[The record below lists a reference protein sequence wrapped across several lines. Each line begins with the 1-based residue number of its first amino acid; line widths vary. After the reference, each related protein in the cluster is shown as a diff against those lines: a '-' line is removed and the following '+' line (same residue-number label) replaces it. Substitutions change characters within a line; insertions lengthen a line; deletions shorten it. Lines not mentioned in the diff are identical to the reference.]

1 MLRNNIK
8 IFLITLFFL
17 FILTPNTS
25 YSEDLIKEGE
35 KLIKSGQYLK
45 CRDYYKK
52 FIEYPNL
59 ADAALLNIGKCEYY
73 LNNYP
78 EASFYLRRL
87 LRDFKESSYTN
98 EGNLYLG
105 LSYLKM
111 GKYRDAEFY
120 LKKVLSP
127 FEKPANI
134 GLGWI
139 SYQKGEIRT
148 VESIL
153 NKLSPIDFKE
163 STDAYLLKIKYL
175 LMTGKVEEALKEF
188 ENNPKLKN
196 KKFDIDKAEILIRA
210 NKFNE
215 AEKLLTKVINYDE
228 KMSNKI
234 KAKNMLFELYLLQGK
249 TDEALKLGKE
259 LSFYISSDEFK
270 VKLLSIYLTQKNY
283 DDALKILI
291 SLKDQKLKTKK
302 IEEFINKLKAENP
315 QKVTEYIIKLSPFL
329 NADSSLLT
337 YYAEVLLKEGKL
349 SDAKN
354 ILKKVLTGHRK
365 AEAIVPY
372 AQILV
377 AEGKLKEAKKILE
390 PIKDKKPSALALYAQ
405 ILYKEGDKQ
414 NALLDIRKASKSL
427 QDPNIL
433 SIAGDLEYSVGDKKN
448 ALNLWVKATNLG
460 SAEAS
465 LKAADYY
472 YLSKNIKEASKYYKK
487 TIDLGNIDNKSL
499 MWAYYQ
505 YGKIN
510 KEKSYLE
517 KVANSE
523 GELAKAAK
531 ELLDKL

>member
-1 MLRNNIK
+1 MLRNEMK
-8 IFLITLFFL
+8 KLLLHLFFL
-17 FILTPNTS
+17 FLLTPNPS

-35 KLIKSGQYLK
+35 KFIKSGQYLK

-59 ADAALLNIGKCEYY
+59 ADAALLNTGKCEYH

-78 EASFYLRRL
+78 EASLYLRRL

-111 GKYRDAEFY
+111 GKYRDSEFY
-120 LKKVLSP
+120 LKKVVSP
-127 FEKPANI
+127 FEKLASI

-139 SYQKGEIRT
+139 SYQKGDIKT

-163 STDAYLLKIKYL
+163 NTDAHLLKIKYL
-175 LMTGKVEEALKEF
+175 SMTGKVEEALKEF
-188 ENNPKLKN
+188 DNNPKLKN
-196 KKFDIDKAEILIRA
+196 KNFDIDKAEILIRA
-210 NKFNE
+210 NKFND
-215 AEKLLTKVINYDE
+215 AEKLLTKVIKFDE
-228 KMSNKI
+228 KMLNKI
-234 KAKNMLFELYLLQGK
+234 KAKNMLFELYLVQGR

-259 LSFYISSDEFK
+259 LSIYISSDDFK
-270 VKLLSIYLTQKNY
+270 VKLLSIYLAQKNY

-291 SLKDQKLKTKK
+291 SLKDQKLKIKK
-302 IEEFINKLKAENP
+302 IEETINKLETENP
-315 QKVTEYIIKLSPFL
+315 QKVTEYIIKLYPFL
-329 NADSSLLT
+329 NPDSSLLT
-337 YYAEVLLKEGKL
+337 HYSEVLIKHGKMN
-349 SDAKN
+349 DAKN
-354 ILKKVLTGHRK
+354 LLKKVLTGPRK
-365 AEAIVPY
+365 AEAIIPY

-377 AEGKLKEAKKILE
+377 AEGNLKEAKKILE
-390 PIKDKKPSALALYAQ
+390 PVKDKKPSALALYAQ

-414 NALLDIRKASKSL
+414 NALLHIRKASKSL

-487 TIDLGNIDNKSL
+487 TIELGNIDNKSL

>member
-1 MLRNNIK
+1 MLRNEIK
-8 IFLITLFFL
+8 KFLVTLFFL
-17 FILTPNTS
+17 FLLTINTS

-45 CRDYYKK
+45 CRDHYKK

-59 ADAALLNIGKCEYY
+59 ADAALLIVGKCEYY
-73 LNNYP
+73 LDNYP

-105 LSYLKM
+105 LSYIKM
-111 GKYRDAEFY
+111 DKYRDAEFY
-120 LKKVLSP
+120 LKKVLPP

-139 SYQKGEIRT
+139 SYQKGDIKT

-153 NKLSPIDFKE
+153 NKLTPLDFKE
-163 STDAYLLKIKYL
+163 NTDAHLLKIKYL
-175 LMTGKVEEALKEF
+175 SMTGKVEEALREF
-188 ENNPKLKN
+188 ERNPKLKN
-196 KKFDIDKAEILIRA
+196 KKFDIDRAEILIKA

-215 AEKLLTKVINYDE
+215 AEKLLTKIINYED
-228 KMSNKI
+228 KMLNKI
-234 KAKNMLFELYLLQGK
+234 KAKNMLFELYLVQGK

-259 LSFYISSDEFK
+259 ISIYIHSDDFK
-270 VKLLSIYLTQKNY
+270 VKLLSAYLIKKNY

-302 IEEFINKLKAENP
+302 IEETISKLEAEDP
-315 QKVTEYIIKLSPFL
+315 QKVTEYIIKLYPFL

-337 YYAEVLLKEGKL
+337 SYAEILIKEGKL
-349 SDAKN
+349 SDAKK
-354 ILKKVLTGHRK
+354 ILKKVQTGPRK
-365 AEAIVPY
+365 SEAIVPY
-372 AQILV
+372 AQILLT
-377 AEGKLKEAKKILE
+377 EGNLKEAKKILE
-390 PIKDKKPSALALYAQ
+390 TVKDKNPTALAVYAQ

-414 NALLDIRKASKSL
+414 NALLQIRKAIKSL

-448 ALNLWVKATNLG
+448 AINLWVKSANLG
-460 SAEAS
+460 NADSS

-523 GELAKAAK
+523 GELAKAAR
-531 ELLDKL
+531 EILDKL